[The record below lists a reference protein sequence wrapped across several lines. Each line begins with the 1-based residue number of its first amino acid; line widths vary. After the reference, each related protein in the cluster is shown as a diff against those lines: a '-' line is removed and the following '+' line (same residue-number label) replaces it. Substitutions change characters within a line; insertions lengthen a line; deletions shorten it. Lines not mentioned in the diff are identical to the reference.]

1 MSVIL
6 TDNSTHYLRLEHFAS
21 LTYKLHHSFSQ
32 RPIQSLITVFRG
44 PFGMVPNL
52 ILGMTALAVFRAK
65 YSIQTASFKPPGRR
79 QGGRGEPYN
88 SHELRFLLTNILT
101 GGVMKT
107 IKLLAVAALFIA
119 IAAPLA
125 MVPTSASADGERYVL
140 VSHAPDSDSWW
151 NTIKNGIALAGEQMG
166 VTVEYRNPPTGDLAD
181 MARII
186 EQATASRP
194 NGIIT
199 TLADYD
205 VLSGPIKNAVAQGVN
220 VIIMNSGTP
229 EQTREVGAL
238 MFVGQP
244 EYDAGYAAGLRA
256 KGDGIKSFVCVNHVI
271 SNTVVAERCRGF
283 ADGLG
288 VELGNS
294 MLDSGQDP
302 AEIKNRV
309 LAYLS
314 ANPKTEAILTLGPTS
329 ADPTIAALKENGMAG
344 DIYFGTFDLGTEI
357 VNGIKS
363 GIIQWGIDQQPFL
376 QAYLPVVVLTNYDR
390 FGVLP
395 GNNINSGPGFVTKEG
410 LELVE
415 KYAGK
420 YR

>member
-1 MSVIL
+1 MKKLKFLGAAIL
-6 TDNSTHYLRLEHFAS
+6 S
-21 LTYKLHHSFSQ
+21 LT
-32 RPIQSLITVFRG
+32 
-44 PFGMVPNL
+44 
-52 ILGMTALAVFRAK
+52 
-65 YSIQTASFKPPGRR
+65 
-79 QGGRGEPYN
+79 
-88 SHELRFLLTNILT
+88 
-101 GGVMKT
+101 
-107 IKLLAVAALFIA
+107 

-125 MVPTSASADGERYVL
+125 IISTNAVAAGEKYIL

-151 NTIKNGIALAGEQMG
+151 NTIKNGIALAGKQLDVE
-166 VTVEYRNPPTGDLAD
+166 VEYRNPPTGDLAD

-186 EQATASRP
+186 EQSAASKP

-199 TLADYD
+199 TLADFD
-205 VLSGPIKNAVAQGVN
+205 VLSGPIQNAVAQGIN

-256 KGDGIKSFVCVNHVI
+256 KGDGIKNFVCVNHVI

-283 ADGLG
+283 ADALG
-288 VELGNS
+288 IELGNA

-314 ANPKTEAILTLGPTS
+314 ANPNTEAVLTLGPTS
-329 ADPTIAALKENGMAG
+329 ADPTIAALKENGLAG

-357 VNGIKS
+357 VKGIKE

-376 QAYLPVVVLTNYDR
+376 QAYLPVVVLANYDR
-390 FGVLP
+390 YGVLP
-395 GNNINSGPGFVTKEG
+395 GNNINSGPGFVTKDA
-410 LELVE
+410 LSLVE
-415 KYAGK
+415 KYAGE